1 MAQLTQFSNK
11 KILVI
16 DDIPEARQQLQMTL
30 STIGFESMHIVSTV
44 MGAMERIEANHYQVI
59 LCDYNLGDTTDGQ
72 QFLEYIRMNDKISRS
87 TIFIMVTAENSYEKV
102 IAAVECLPDDYVLKP
117 FTAGHFIARLQHL
130 LDRQKMLNNI
140 DLAYDQK
147 NWHLVNQECDK
158 LLALKNKYYIELLR
172 IKASAL
178 ARADLFEQAI
188 AVYETVLAFRSLP
201 WAVLG
206 MARVKA
212 RLGKTEESKE
222 LAQNLVDEYPGFLA
236 GYDFAS
242 ELSLQENDADKSLEY
257 LTRAMDANK
266 GNITR
271 TRNVATLSMAKGD
284 FETAEKLIRSS
295 VIKHKHSPIRNA
307 EDYALLSRSLSEQ
320 GKLNEALLS
329 LVEAKKQF
337 KDSNS
342 ELVIAASS
350 SLAYSKAG
358 QADKALEELNKVL
371 VDDYHTLPPNVVIS
385 LAEACYASGKED
397 MANSMLKHVLQNN
410 PDNTR
415 LQGKIKMAQVM
426 AGKSIEES
434 SQLIQDSAK
443 EVVVI
448 NNEGVRKAQEGKYQE
463 AMDLILDAVKLLPK
477 NIGLI
482 SNAALIVA
490 VSATKIAVDDETMA
504 LCIEYR
510 NLLKKMNPSHPK
522 LEKIDAL
529 LSKVKDKVAA

>member
-72 QFLEYIRMNDKISRS
+72 QFLEYVRMNDKISRS

-130 LDRQKMLNNI
+130 LDRQKMLNTI

-147 NWHLVNQECDK
+147 NWNLVNQECDK

-178 ARADLFEQAI
+178 ARADLFEDAI
-188 AVYETVLAFRSLP
+188 VVYETVLAFRSLP

-222 LAQNLVDEYPGFLA
+222 LAQNLVDEYPSFLA

-257 LTRAMDANK
+257 LMRAMDANK

-271 TRNVATLSMAKGD
+271 TRNVATLAMAKGD
-284 FETAEKLIRSS
+284 FETAENLIRSS
-295 VIKHKHSPIRNA
+295 VIKHKHSPIRNV

-350 SLAYSKAG
+350 SLAYSKAS

-371 VDDYHTLPPNVVIS
+371 ADDYHNLPPNVVIS

-426 AGKSIEES
+426 AGKTIEES
-434 SQLIQDSAK
+434 SQMIQDSAK

-510 NLLKKMNPSHPK
+510 NQLKKMNPSHPK